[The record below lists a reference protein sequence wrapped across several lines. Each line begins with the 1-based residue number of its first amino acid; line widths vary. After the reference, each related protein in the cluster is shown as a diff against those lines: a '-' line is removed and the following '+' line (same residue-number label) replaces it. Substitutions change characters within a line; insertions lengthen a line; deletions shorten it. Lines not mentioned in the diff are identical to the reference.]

1 MGDFYQNGVI
11 TTLHNFRY
19 KPLEILEQEL
29 MEFSETRKMSLILPS
44 LFSELQGPALPN
56 IIRVL
61 KHIPYLSEIIIG
73 LDGASED
80 EFKYAKEF
88 FAELPQRH
96 RILWNDGPR
105 MRELMKELTR
115 EGFEPAQRGKGKNV
129 WNCFGYFIASG
140 IGESVALHDCDI
152 LTYDRRL
159 IAKLLYPVANPN
171 LTFRFCK
178 GYYFRATDK
187 LNGRVTR
194 LLVTPLVKALKK
206 IFGNVDYL
214 EFIDSFRYPLAGE
227 FSMRSDVVKNMRMPH
242 DWGLEIGI
250 LSDVYRNHSEKRICQ
265 VDIADVYDHKHQ
277 DLSENDKST
286 GLSRMSIEI
295 CKTIF
300 RKLAAS
306 GVVFTNE
313 TFRSLKST
321 YFSYALDIVEAYYS
335 DASLNGLVLDRHS
348 EEKAI
353 EIFSQNVVQAGEDFL
368 KFPMESNV
376 IPSWKRINSAIPGY
390 MDRLYEIVEEDNKL

>member
-1 MGDFYQNGVI
+1 MGDFYQNGII

-19 KPLEILEQEL
+19 KPLEVLEQEL
-29 MEFSETRKMSLILPS
+29 LEFSETRKMSLVLPS
-44 LFSELQGPALPN
+44 LFSELEGEALPN
-56 IIRVL
+56 IIKVL
-61 KHIPYLSEIIIG
+61 KHIPYISEIIIG
-73 LDGASED
+73 LDGATE
-80 EFKYAKEF
+80 EQFKYAKKF
-88 FAELPQRH
+88 FSVLPQRH

-105 MRELMKELTR
+105 MKELMKELTSQ
-115 EGFEPAQRGKGKNV
+115 GFESVQKGKGKNV
-129 WNCFGYFIASG
+129 WNCFGYFIGSG
-140 IGESVALHDCDI
+140 IGEAIALHDCDI

-159 IAKLLYPVANPN
+159 LAKLFYPVANPN
-171 LTFRFCK
+171 LSYRFCK

-187 LNGRVTR
+187 LNGRATR
-194 LLVTPLVKALKK
+194 LLVTPLVKALTK
-206 IFGNVDYL
+206 IFGHEDFLQYV
-214 EFIDSFRYPLAGE
+214 DSFRYPLAGE

-250 LSDVYRNHSEKRICQ
+250 LADVYRNHSLKRICQ

-295 CKTIF
+295 CKTFF

-306 GVVFTNE
+306 GVVFTSE

-321 YFSYALDIVEAYYS
+321 YFTYALDILESYNS
-335 DASLNGLVLDRHS
+335 DASINGLRLDRHS

-353 EIFSQNVVQAGEDFL
+353 EIFSQNIVQAGDDFL
-368 KFPMESNV
+368 KYPMESNV

-390 MDRLYEIVEEDNKL
+390 IQRLHAIVEEDNK